1 MQNKIAGKI
10 EFLKSIWI
18 AQEYKKILNLI
29 WIFLRLI
36 NGYFSTWNWN
46 WMRNCVCL
54 NVHEKLF
61 YWSFFFISFIFFVL
75 SAQKQFFLYS
85 NLGNRKFNDEKKA
98 EKRKRI
104 KKFEEMK
111 KNVMKY
117 LGFYRAHHKYCENP
131 DLKLWNFQSQCLV
144 RF

>member
-1 MQNKIAGKI
+1 MCMKNYFI
-10 EFLKSIWI
+10 EAF
-18 AQEYKKILNLI
+18 
-29 WIFLRLI
+29 
-36 NGYFSTWNWN
+36 FSF
-46 WMRNCVCL
+46 
-54 NVHEKLF
+54 H
-61 YWSFFFISFIFFVL
+61 SFFCTLGSEAI
-75 SAQKQFFLYS
+75 FFLYS